1 MTQAQNFIENRNR
14 IDAYLLSLVVATRV
28 LVCEL
33 VRPLVAQGR
42 FSMVDIP
49 AESRGD
55 LRTVDDIAQTMD
67 PSALLAILMR
77 CLSDTGP
84 GLEIEGV
91 SFALVDKV
99 RRIRNDHAHGRGN
112 YSDLEYVKE
121 SLVAID
127 TLWANL
133 VNAGEKMALPG
144 ATTLEGRREDEQT
157 QRFFRAYSQDRISA
171 AIAAA
176 RQGLDPAA
184 FDQNGLSPLQLAIR
198 RNHPALVAGVVEGGA
213 DPNGAFRDGDTPL
226 GLAVRLDR
234 VEALKALLTAGAN
247 PQIQHPL
254 PTRPGATRAANALHL
269 AATLGQ
275 AKALRALLSDG
286 VDLNDW
292 DHSGNTLL
300 HTAIL
305 RSNVP
310 VARGN
315 VPVVR
320 ELIEAGAD
328 VNLAT
333 RMGLTPLEEAK
344 QQGDKAIVDVLI
356 DAGADEKDEY
366 GSTIRTAQELQ
377 DRRSFRRRLTWTIV
391 IAVSLIVAIFA
402 FVGVRNFL
410 MIWAVEGGNAGLAR
424 IAIAAGADT
433 SAITD
438 SRDSG
443 VSLLTNAAAEG
454 SASMVRTLLQ
464 SGVNVHSQDFRGTAL
479 HHATY
484 SGQSSIVRQ
493 LIDGGASVHTRNN
506 HGSTPMHM
514 IGLDWHRAVTPPT
527 YQEIVEMLVS
537 ARADVNARDHYGS
550 TPLHSTLSASHRP
563 ALAPMLLNAG
573 ANVNARDNRE
583 STPLHVM
590 MKHLNV
596 YWPGRPNSIPA
607 EVGYETVDLLIQA
620 GADVNARDI
629 DGNTPLHKVFDNRYE
644 GQRSEIIQTVVSKLI
659 ASGANINAANDSGQT
674 PLDIANEMGW
684 ANLDVVRNAVK

>member
-1 MTQAQNFIENRNR
+1 MTQTKDFIENRNR
-14 IDAYLLSLVVATRV
+14 IDTYLLSLVVETRV

-33 VRPLVAQGR
+33 VRPLVAQGK
-42 FSMVDIP
+42 FSMGDIP

-67 PSALLAILMR
+67 PSALLAVLMK
-77 CLSDTGP
+77 CLSYTGP

-133 VNAGEKMALPG
+133 LNAGEKMALPG
-144 ATTLEGRREDEQT
+144 ITTLEDRREDERT

-184 FDQNGLSPLQLAIR
+184 FDQNGLSPLQLAIH
-198 RNHPALVAGVVEGGA
+198 RNHSALVAGVVEGGA
-213 DPNGAFRDGDTPL
+213 DPNGVFRGDTPL

-247 PQIQHPL
+247 PQMQHPL

-286 VDLNDW
+286 VDVNAW
-292 DHSGNTLL
+292 DNSGNTLL
-300 HTAIL
+300 YTAIL

-310 VARGN
+310 VAQGN

-344 QQGDKAIVDVLI
+344 QQGDKAIVNVLI
-356 DAGADEKDEY
+356 DAGAVEKDEY

-410 MIWAVEGGNAGLAR
+410 MIWAVEEGNAGLAR

-493 LIDGGASVHTRNN
+493 LIDAGASVHTRNSV
-506 HGSTPMHM
+506 GSVPMHM
-514 IGLDWHRAVTPPT
+514 IGLDWRHAVTPPP

-537 ARADVNARDHYGS
+537 AGADVDARGPNGY
-550 TPLHSTLSASHRP
+550 TPLHSTLSATHRP
-563 ALAPMLLNAG
+563 ALAPVLLNAG
-573 ANVNARDNRE
+573 ADVNARDNWE

-590 MKHLNV
+590 MKRLNV

-607 EVGYETVDLLIQA
+607 EVGYETVDLLIQT

-629 DGNTPLHKVFDNRYE
+629 DGNTPLHKVFAHKYE
-644 GQRSEIIQTVVSKLI
+644 DQRSEIVQTVASKLI
-659 ASGANINAANDSGQT
+659 ANGADINAANDSDQT

>member
-1 MTQAQNFIENRNR
+1 MIQAQNFIENRNR
-14 IDAYLLSLVVATRV
+14 IDTYLLNLVVETRV
-28 LVCEL
+28 LVYEM

-42 FSMVDIP
+42 FSMGDIP
-49 AESRGD
+49 AESRGE

-67 PSALLAILMR
+67 PSALLAVLMQ
-77 CLSDTGP
+77 CLSYTGP

-99 RRIRNDHAHGRGN
+99 RRIRNEHAHGRGN

-127 TLWANL
+127 TLRTNL
-133 VNAGEKMALPG
+133 LNTAEKMALPG
-144 ATTLEGRREDEQT
+144 ITTLEYRGEDERT

-184 FDQNGLSPLQLAIR
+184 FDQNGLSPLQLAIH
-198 RNHPALVAGVVEGGA
+198 RNHSALVAGVVEGGA
-213 DPNGAFRDGDTPL
+213 DPNGVFRGDTPL

-234 VEALKALLTAGAN
+234 VEALKALLAAGAN
-247 PQIQHPL
+247 PQMQHPL

-286 VDLNDW
+286 VDVNAW
-292 DHSGNTLL
+292 DNSGNTLL

-333 RMGLTPLEEAK
+333 SMGLTPLEQAK
-344 QQGDKAIVDVLI
+344 QQGDKAIVNVLI
-356 DAGADEKDEY
+356 DAGAVEKDEY

-377 DRRSFRRRLTWTIV
+377 DRRSSRRRLTWTIV

-464 SGVNVHSQDFRGTAL
+464 SGVNVHSKDFRGTAL

-550 TPLHSTLSASHRP
+550 TPLHSTLSATHRP
-563 ALAPMLLNAG
+563 ALAPVLLNAG
-573 ANVNARDNRE
+573 ADVNARDNRE

-596 YWPGRPNSIPA
+596 YWPGRPNSIPV
-607 EVGYETVDLLIQA
+607 ESGYANLDLLIQT

-659 ASGANINAANDSGQT
+659 ASGADINAANDSGQT

-684 ANLDVVRNAVK
+684 ANLDVVRNAVP

>member
-14 IDAYLLSLVVATRV
+14 IDTYLLSLVVETRV
-28 LVCEL
+28 LVYEM

-42 FSMVDIP
+42 FSMGDIP
-49 AESRGD
+49 AESIGD

-67 PSALLAILMR
+67 PSALLAILMK
-77 CLSDTGP
+77 CLSYTGP

-99 RRIRNDHAHGRGN
+99 RRIRNAHAHGRGN

-127 TLWANL
+127 TLRTNL
-133 VNAGEKMALPG
+133 LNAAEKMALPG
-144 ATTLEGRREDEQT
+144 ITTLEFRGEDERT
-157 QRFFRAYSQDRISA
+157 RRFFRAYSQDRISA

-184 FDQNGLSPLQLAIR
+184 FDQNGLSPLQLAIH
-198 RNHPALVAGVVEGGA
+198 RNLSALVAGVVEGGA
-213 DPNGAFRDGDTPL
+213 DPNGVFRGDTPL

-247 PQIQHPL
+247 PQMQHPL

-286 VDLNDW
+286 VDVNAW
-292 DHSGNTLL
+292 DNSGNTLL

-344 QQGDKAIVDVLI
+344 QQGDKAVVDVLI

-550 TPLHSTLSASHRP
+550 TPLHSTLSATHRP
-563 ALAPMLLNAG
+563 ALAPVLLNAG
-573 ANVNARDNRE
+573 ADVNARDNRE

-596 YWPGRPNSIPA
+596 YWPGRPNSIPV
-607 EVGYETVDLLIQA
+607 ESGYANLDLLIQT

-659 ASGANINAANDSGQT
+659 ASGADINAANDSGQT

-684 ANLDVVRNAVK
+684 ANLDVVRNAVP